1 MQTNVPVFEDD
12 EDEESGLA
20 THPEAI
26 DTTRSRA
33 STAGAVP
40 TTVDALPLQT
50 SQERFQARHP
60 MTEEARKREERMEAI
75 ANTIGCTTRAKTQYW
90 Q

>member
-1 MQTNVPVFEDD
+1 D

-20 THPEAI
+20 TPPEAI

-40 TTVDALPLQT
+40 ATADALPPQT
-50 SQERFQARHP
+50 SQERFQARRT
-60 MTEEARKREERMEAI
+60 MTEEAREQEEERMEAI
-75 ANTIGCTTRAKTQYW
+75 ANTIGCTTRAKTQSW
-90 Q
+90 QWLR